1 MYKKIQVEINQ
12 LTGLVLRACIKIH
25 TEIGPGCFEKVYE
38 ETLYYELVKKDIA
51 IERQLLMPI
60 RYEDLEIRD
69 EYRVDLLVERK
80 LVIEIK
86 SVERIAPVH
95 FKQVRTYLKLLNL
108 KNGLLLNFNEEWMKE
123 GFHSVFNN
131 DGE

>member
-1 MYKKIQVEINQ
+1 MFMKKSYIIAGKE
-12 LTGLVLRACIKIH
+12 RH
-25 TEIGPGCFEKVYE
+25 
-38 ETLYYELVKKDIA
+38 A

-69 EYRVDLLVERK
+69 AYRVDLLVERK

-123 GFHSVFNN
+123 GFQRVFNN